1 MAKTGCSPNC
11 GIQDIGVKSCSSTNR
26 APEKLRV
33 GAGRS
38 CMCDLD
44 VDIRR
49 RRGVGRFGSFEGT
62 TAQVP
67 CISYLVPDME

>member
-1 MAKTGCSPNC
+1 
-11 GIQDIGVKSCSSTNR
+11 
-26 APEKLRV
+26 
-33 GAGRS
+33 
-38 CMCDLD
+38 MCDLD